1 MEMTRIPAR
10 AEVPDSGK
18 WAVRDL
24 FASDADWRA
33 AYNAAKA
40 FVPRVAAY
48 RGRLSES
55 GETLLEFFR
64 LDDEISLAFDALVHY
79 AQRRSDE
86 DTRVA
91 AYQEMVSQATRLAG
105 GVAGR
110 GSV

>member
-55 GETLLEFFR
+55 GRRCAPFL

-79 AQRRSDE
+79 AQR
-86 DTRVA
+86 A
-91 AYQEMVSQATRLAG
+91 AATRIPASP
-105 GVAGR
+105 R
-110 GSV
+110 IRRW